1 MERATS
7 VRLDALPPKYVGI
20 INTIQSRIENGLY
33 EPEAMLPSEAAL
45 TREFGVARPT
55 LVRALDYLRQHG
67 WIESRQGLG
76 RFVLGVPT
84 VDRRHSTCHGLALF
98 DIPET
103 TRPVQILAAGPVAAP
118 RSVAAPLGVP
128 TGTVIVV
135 RRRLV
140 RSDAGEPVELGTV
153 FAPTEVAVGTGLGDQ
168 QLISEGLMR
177 RLRHIPVDRVSQHV
191 TARRPS
197 TNEARLLTAGSKECL
212 LVIVL
217 LLRVRTGRALVGAE
231 FLLPARL
238 GLDENF
244 LVS

>member
-1 MERATS
+1 MEQAT
-7 VRLDALPPKYVGI
+7 RLDALPPKYVGI
-20 INTIQSRIENGLY
+20 INAIQSRIENGTY

-55 LVRALDYLRQHG
+55 LVRALNYLRQHG
-67 WIESRQGLG
+67 WIKSRQGLG

-98 DIPET
+98 NKSET
-103 TRPVQILAAGPVAAP
+103 ARPTEILAAGTVAAP

-128 TGTVIVV
+128 TGTPIVV

-140 RSDAGEPVELGTV
+140 RSATGDPVELGTL
-153 FAPTEVAVGTGLGDQ
+153 FAPTEVAVGTGLGDKR
-168 QLISEGLMR
+168 LIDESLMR
-177 RLRHIPVDRVSQHV
+177 RLRHLPIDRVSQHV

-197 TNEARLLTAGSKECL
+197 ANEARLLATGSKECL
-212 LVIVL
+212 LVIVM

-244 LVS
+244 PAS